1 MRRLLT
7 AIAASIIATAMPIA
21 VSSAF
26 GQTAAPPT
34 DNFTFA
40 PAGGASA
47 GAPATALL
55 PLAAGGDD
63 LLFTGE
69 SQKRT
74 IVFVAQAAQT
84 AGINN
89 LLLNLQ
95 SAISDAPESS
105 RLTVALNDQ
114 QLGTMPLRAG
124 DPYTLRLQ
132 VPPGLIQPGYNA
144 LTVTVDQAHR
154 VDCSV
159 DATYE
164 LWTRINPQL
173 SGIEYVASIPA
184 QNSFNDLLGMVRMDG
199 GSTDIRGLI
208 APGASGP
215 DRDRLLKT
223 IQALSI
229 AAGLDRPKVAFAS
242 SSGTGPGIDVAV
254 GSQRGI
260 GDLLATHGITTGL
273 RQGINVLRDPNGRI
287 VLAVIGEDAAD
298 IDRQIDTLGSYAS
311 QATTGAPAG
320 IAALAQ
326 LRGTPLG
333 AGEKVSFSAL
343 GFDDRT
349 FSGRL
354 FKQSMQFRMPA
365 DFYPADYARAGIH
378 LDALYARGLTN
389 GAQLLVKLNGKTVST
404 LLLGGSRTGEIKDQI
419 LPVSLMAFRPGLN
432 SMSIEARLPT
442 AADIACDPAHV
453 NDGGGR
459 LRIAGTSFIELPDL
473 ARVGRFPDLAAL
485 DGSITG
491 RQADAPLDVVV
502 SDAAAMNAAG
512 TFLAKLAY
520 TSNRVVEA
528 RLISSGAYDP
538 NSPTLVVGNF
548 DTVPM
553 DLMQGIH
560 LDLGGPL
567 QSLATP
573 DASIGAIA
581 DPALTPAAPS
591 WADQIRDSTAHLPGF
606 VGTQAVQVAHDVR
619 AALYGLGTSVGVNIE
634 LLRPSETDT
643 AFTPNAATKLLV
655 TQRTNASGTVPLTL
669 IAAPQGTDIQFAV
682 EQLAGSREWT
692 QLAGSTITLSDT
704 GDVLQ
709 AMPVRGAQLY
719 VTQSPSL
726 TNGRLIAAGWLSN
739 NPAIYVGLLFIFAA
753 MLGISTGLVLW
764 RGRGRAR

>member
-1 MRRLLT
+1 MRRLLP
-7 AIAASIIATAMPIA
+7 AIAASIIASVLPIGA
-21 VSSAF
+21 SAAF
-26 GQTAAPPT
+26 GQTAVLPG
-34 DNFTFA
+34 DSFTFA
-40 PAGGASA
+40 PAGGVA
-47 GAPATALL
+47 GAPTTSLL

-74 IVFVAQAAQT
+74 IVFVAQAEQT

-105 RLTVALNDQ
+105 RLTVAINDQ
-114 QLGTMPLRAG
+114 QLGTTTLKAG

-184 QNSFNDLLGMVRMDG
+184 QSTFNDLLGMARMDG
-199 GSTDIRGLI
+199 GNTNIRGMI
-208 APGASGP
+208 APGASVT
-215 DRDRLLKT
+215 DRDRLLKA

-229 AAGLDRPKVAFAS
+229 AAGFDRPKVEFAS
-242 SSGTGPGIDVAV
+242 SAGDGEGIDVVV
-254 GSQRGI
+254 GPQHSITEMLSARGI
-260 GDLLATHGITTGL
+260 TAAL
-273 RQGINVLRDPNGRI
+273 RQGINVVRDPGGRI

-298 IDRQIDTLGSYAS
+298 LDRQIDTLGSYAS

-326 LRGTPLG
+326 LRGTPLD
-333 AGEKVSFSAL
+333 AGQKVSFSSL

-432 SMSIEARLPT
+432 TMSIEARLPT

-459 LRIAGTSFIELPDL
+459 LRIAGTSYIELPDL
-473 ARVGRFPDLAAL
+473 ARIGRFPDLAAL

-491 RQADAPLDVVV
+491 RQSNVPLDVLV
-502 SDAAAMNAAG
+502 SDGAAMNAAG

-520 TSNRVVEA
+520 TSNRVVDA

-548 DTVPM
+548 DTVPL

-560 LDLGGPL
+560 LDLGDMQG
-567 QSLATP
+567 LATP
-573 DASIGAIA
+573 EAPVALN
-581 DPALTPAAPS
+581 DPTLAPVDPS
-591 WADQIRDSTAHLPGF
+591 WTDQIRDSAVQLPGYL
-606 VGTQAVQVAHDVR
+606 GTQAVQVAHDVR
-619 AALYGLGTSVGVNIE
+619 AALYGLGTSAGVNIE
-634 LLRPSETDT
+634 LLRPSEADT
-643 AFTPNAATKLLV
+643 EFTPNAATKLLV
-655 TQRTNASGTVPLTL
+655 TQRTNASGTAPLTL
-669 IAAPQGTDIQFAV
+669 IAAPQGSDIQIAV
-682 EQLAGSREWT
+682 EQLAGSKEWD

-709 AMPVRGAQLY
+709 SMPVRGAQLY

-753 MLGISTGLVLW
+753 MLGVATGLVLW